1 MSTWVKVC
9 GLRTATDV
17 EVAVEAGADAVGL
30 MLAPSPRR
38 ISIEDAAELVEVAGS
53 LETVLVM
60 VDISVEDADRA
71 VQATGAS
78 GLQVY
83 GAHGQEVARWGTERG
98 LFVLQPFGIGS
109 EPVSAVSVASGG
121 TPLFDTVLPDSFGG
135 GGRIFDWKL
144 VRGYSGRFVLAG
156 GLNPDNVAGAVRE
169 TGAWGVDASSGLE
182 SSRGIKDHAKI
193 RAFIEGAKQ
202 HEA

>member
-9 GLRTATDV
+9 GLRTTRDV
-17 EVAVEAGADAVGL
+17 AVAVEAGADAVGL

-38 ISIEDAAELVEVAGS
+38 ISITEAAELVEAAGP
-53 LETVLVM
+53 LQTVLVM

-71 VQATGAS
+71 IQATGAT

-98 LFVLQPFGIGS
+98 LFVLQPFAIGS
-109 EPVSAVSVASGG
+109 ESVSAVSVAPGA
-121 TPLFDTVLPDSFGG
+121 TPLFDTVLPDAYGG

-144 VRGYSGRFVLAG
+144 VRGYLGRFVLAG
-156 GLNPDNVAGAVRE
+156 GLNPDNVGSAVRE

>member
-156 GLNPDNVAGAVRE
+156 GLNPDNVVGAVRE